1 MTLIKD
7 QKNNSSNTSA
17 NSSLDLAFESIDSC
31 FGYVDYITGQIQKL
45 VPLYNAGNQEQAN
58 NAFVEVIELMDLYI
72 QLVSRV
78 YRVLRTDLELM
89 SFKDESIQKLEIH
102 LLSVMKALLQAKEK
116 NDTIML
122 CDLLEY
128 ELIDNLTQWK
138 IKILPELKKLKNY

>member
-7 QKNNSSNTSA
+7 SKKIVPT
-17 NSSLDLAFESIDSC
+17 SSLNLAFESIDSC
-31 FGYVDYITGQIQKL
+31 FGYVDYITTQIQKL
-45 VPLYNAGNQEQAN
+45 TLQYNEGNLDAAN
-58 NAFVEVIELMDLYI
+58 DAFVEVIELMDLYI

-78 YRVLRTDLELM
+78 YRVLRTDLKVM
-89 SFKDESIQKLEIH
+89 NFKDESIQKLEIH
-102 LLSVMKALLQAKEK
+102 LLSIMKALLQAQEK
-116 NDTIML
+116 NDTIMI

>member
-1 MTLIKD
+1 MTTTNKD
-7 QKNNSSNTSA
+7 LK
-17 NSSLDLAFESIDSC
+17 NSSLDLAFDSIDSC
-31 FGYVDYITGQIQKL
+31 FGYVDYITSQIQKL
-45 VPLYNAGNQEQAN
+45 ITQYNQGEQEQAN
-58 NAFVEVIELMDLYI
+58 HSFVEVIELMDLYI

-78 YRVLRTDLELM
+78 YRVLRTDLQVM
-89 SFKDESIQKLEIH
+89 NFKDESIQKLEIH

-116 NDTIML
+116 DDTIML

>member
-1 MTLIKD
+1 MTTTNKD
-7 QKNNSSNTSA
+7 TK
-17 NSSLDLAFESIDSC
+17 NSSLDLAFDSIDSC

-45 VPLYNAGNQEQAN
+45 ITQYNQGEQEQAN
-58 NAFVEVIELMDLYI
+58 QSFVEVIELMDLYI

-78 YRVLRTDLELM
+78 YRVLRTDLKTM
-89 SFKDESIQKLEIH
+89 NFKDESIQKLEIH

-116 NDTIML
+116 DDTIML

>member
-1 MTLIKD
+1 MTMTNKD
-7 QKNNSSNTSA
+7 TK
-17 NSSLDLAFESIDSC
+17 NSSLDLAFDSIDSC
-31 FGYVDYITGQIQKL
+31 FGYVDYITSQIQKL
-45 VPLYNAGNQEQAN
+45 ITQYNLGEQEQAN
-58 NAFVEVIELMDLYI
+58 HSFVEVIELMDLYI

-78 YRVLRTDLELM
+78 YRVLRTDLQTM
-89 SFKDESIQKLEIH
+89 NFKDESIQKLEIH

-116 NDTIML
+116 DDTIML